1 MGPSLRIYS
10 SLLFLTGWLCNKTA
24 LASFLQ
30 DDLLHAASRD
40 RLLQQASCGE
50 TLGTITA
57 DQVRQVGGTYLD
69 ALLSQALQDEN
80 PGIVNQTAN
89 VLFQTA
95 VNNVTVMK
103 MCGSCET
110 LIRTFFEDNGRVFPN
125 YHFQYCLNTDY
136 GWTSLHSFL
145 VLLPL
150 DPDTGELFD
159 EVRLRTFISL
169 TQSRLDFD
177 TAPTEMDLVGTMQ
190 AATTTSAEELLPFLT
205 EYLAGMV
212 RMVYGVLWKH
222 MDIRSFGASICLS
235 D

>member
-1 MGPSLRIYS
+1 
-10 SLLFLTGWLCNKTA
+10 
-24 LASFLQ
+24 
-30 DDLLHAASRD
+30 
-40 RLLQQASCGE
+40 
-50 TLGTITA
+50 
-57 DQVRQVGGTYLD
+57 LD

-212 RMVYGVLWKH
+212 RMVYGVWCMVYGVWKPFVWGIYLPIGLI
-222 MDIRSFGASICLS
+222 D
-235 D
+235 